1 MISVV
6 NRNAV
11 NSNTVNIN
19 AVNTTTANIDRVNGS
34 MVKRE
39 WYWHRE

>member
-6 NRNAV
+6 NRDAV